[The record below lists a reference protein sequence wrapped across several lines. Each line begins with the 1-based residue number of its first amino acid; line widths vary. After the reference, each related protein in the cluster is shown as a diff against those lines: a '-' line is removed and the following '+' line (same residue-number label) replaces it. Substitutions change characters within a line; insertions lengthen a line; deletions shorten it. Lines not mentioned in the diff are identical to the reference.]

1 MIQAQELSDM
11 EVINEVRP
19 SQSSQIAGMA
29 ETGPEGPIF
38 MLNLLKFKDKAEY
51 EDGRETDLTG
61 RQAYGLYGA
70 AVAGILPDFGGR
82 LFYISDVTFL
92 SLGQVEDL
100 WDEVAIAAYP
110 DRGSLLRMSMSEEW
124 QTASVH
130 RAAGLAGQLNIETVM
145 PKAAHGLPWMELFL
159 KEMET

>member
-1 MIQAQELSDM
+1 MD
-11 EVINEVRP
+11 VINEVRP
-19 SQSSQIAGMA
+19 SDPAQIKGMT
-29 ETGPEGPIF
+29 EQGPDGPIF
-38 MLNLLKFKDKAEY
+38 MVNLLKFKDKAEY

-82 LFYISDVTFL
+82 LFYMSDVTFL

-110 DRGSLLRMSMSEEW
+110 DRASLLRMSMSEAW
-124 QTASVH
+124 QAASVH
-130 RAAGLAGQLNIETVM
+130 RTAGLAGQLNIETVM
-145 PKAAHGLPWMELFL
+145 PKAAQGLPWMEMFL
-159 KEMET
+159 KEMNS